1 MKNLIR
7 NCIYQGK
14 NLIRDFG
21 LSFWTLLYPLIL
33 VSFFNI
39 AFSGMMDMKLEN
51 INVGIVDGN
60 PIEYILEDIEFIN
73 IHKID
78 EGEETEKLDSE
89 EIDGFIDEDLNL
101 LVKKSG
107 INQTIIKE
115 ILDQVKQMEKLNRP
129 FENYDFEVDYIVDK
143 NQKGNPIMVTFY
155 SLIAM
160 VSAYGIYAG
169 ISTISLIQ
177 ANLSNIGERISITPL
192 KKRSFLFA
200 GVIVSLLLNLAANGL
215 LILFIKYILKID
227 LLINLKYSIALII
240 IGNLFGVSLGIFIGA
255 SNKKSMNTKV
265 LIGIV
270 STTFLSFLSGLMGPW
285 VKVLIDEYIPI
296 LARINPISIISD
308 NLYRINLLESTKSVG
323 EGILILSI
331 YCVILIS
338 TSYMFL
344 RGKSYDSL

>member
-14 NLIRDFG
+14 NLIRDFSF
-21 LSFWTLLYPLIL
+21 SFWILLYPLIL

-39 AFSGMMDMKLEN
+39 AFSGMIDMKLEN

-60 PIEYILEDIEFIN
+60 PIEQILEDIEFIN
-73 IHKID
+73 IYKID
-78 EGEETEKLDSE
+78 EEEKTEKLDNE
-89 EIDGFIDEDLNL
+89 EIHGFIDEDLNL

-115 ILDQVKQMEKLNRP
+115 ILDQIKQMEKLNKP
-129 FENYDFEVDYIVDK
+129 IENYDFEVDYIVDK
-143 NQKGNPIMVTFY
+143 NQKSNSITVIFY

-160 VSAYGIYAG
+160 VSTYGISAG
-169 ISTISLIQ
+169 IVTVSLIQ

-192 KKRSFLFA
+192 KKKSFLFA
-200 GVIVSLLLNLAANGL
+200 GIIVSLLLNLASNGL
-215 LILFIKYILKID
+215 LLLFIKYILNID
-227 LLINLKYSIALII
+227 LFMNLKYSIILIV

-255 SNKKSMNTKV
+255 SNKKSMNTKI
-265 LIGIV
+265 LIGV
-270 STTFLSFLSGLMGPW
+270 ASTLFLSFLSGLMGPW
-285 VKVLIDEYIPI
+285 VKVLIDEHIPI

-308 NLYRINLLESTKSVG
+308 NLYRMNLLESTKTID